1 MKKKT
6 MRMLSAAL
14 AVTLLSGCGAAQTS
28 TPAETSVNQAMLLEK
43 SAQPQESAY
52 TFPEKFTGDWTGQE
66 GKLTIHADAQ
76 VVAELGTALPT
87 ATVEPREFTQEDVD
101 NLLKVFL
108 KGEPL
113 YGYAQTKQECQD
125 SIDYANSDQWH
136 GDPDAPEQTPEEL
149 EKRRQSV
156 IAYYTEKMKIA
167 VQEIDKDTRDNNVA
181 VLTEEIENALQ
192 SIANKYNANE
202 ILLNITGGEP
212 LLRKDLFEVMKF
224 AKNLGYHW
232 GMTTNAMLI
241 NDDNIEK
248 MKETGMTTISI
259 SLDGLENSHDE
270 FRGVK
275 GSFTKII
282 ENIQKL
288 KKADFLNYLQVTT
301 VVNKLNIKELEEM
314 YSKMKELQIDSWRIV
329 NMDPIGR
336 AQDNS
341 ELALEKEDY
350 KYLLDFIKEK
360 KKKSKFDVTYGCTHF
375 VGMKY
380 EREVRNHMFFCVT
393 GFTTGSILY
402 NGDIYVCPSVERRKE
417 LVQGNIRT
425 DDFVDVWENKFK
437 WFRNLDKLKC
447 KECESCKDWKYCR
460 GDSLDTWD
468 FNNNRPKLCLSK
480 MLEGDV

>member
-1 MKKKT
+1 MIKEIIKYGEAEITYRNKQ
-6 MRMLSAAL
+6 LL
-14 AVTLLSGCGAAQTS
+14 AEEPKLYNLFWETTLRCNAKCKHCGSRAG
-28 TPAETSVNQAMLLEK
+28 EDCNFKDE
-43 SAQPQESAY
+43 
-52 TFPEKFTGDWTGQE
+52 
-66 GKLTIHADAQ
+66 LT
-76 VVAELGTALPT
+76 
-87 ATVEPREFTQEDVD
+87 
-101 NLLKVFL
+101 
-108 KGEPL
+108 
-113 YGYAQTKQECQD
+113 
-125 SIDYANSDQWH
+125 
-136 GDPDAPEQTPEEL
+136 
-149 EKRRQSV
+149 
-156 IAYYTEKMKIA
+156 
-167 VQEIDKDTRDNNVA
+167 
-181 VLTEEIENALQ
+181 TEEIENALE
-192 SIANKYNANE
+192 SIANKYNSNK
-202 ILLNITGGEP
+202 ILLNVTGGEP
-212 LLRKDLFEVMKF
+212 LVRKDLFEVMEF
-224 AKNLGYHW
+224 ARNLGYHW
-232 GMTTNAMLI
+232 GMTTNAILI

-248 MKETGMTTISI
+248 MKRTGMTTISI

-275 GSFTKII
+275 GSFLKII

-314 YSKMKELQIDSWRIV
+314 YTKIKELQIDSWRIV

-336 AQDNS
+336 AQDNTQ
-341 ELALEKEDY
+341 LALDKEDY

-380 EREVRNHMFFCVT
+380 EKEVRNHMFFCVT

-417 LVQGNIRT
+417 LVQGNIRN
-425 DDFVDVWENKFK
+425 DNFVEVWENKFK

-447 KECESCKDWKYCR
+447 KECENCKDWKYCR

-480 MLEGDV
+480 MLKGDAKK